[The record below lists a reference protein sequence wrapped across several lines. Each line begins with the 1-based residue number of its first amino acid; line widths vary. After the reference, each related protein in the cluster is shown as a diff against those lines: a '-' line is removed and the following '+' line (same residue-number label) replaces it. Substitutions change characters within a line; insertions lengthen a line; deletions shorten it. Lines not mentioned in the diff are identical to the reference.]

1 MATEKQKRAVNK
13 IVENGGNIS
22 KAMRDVGYS
31 VETAKTPSKLT
42 DSKGFIELM
51 DELGLTDD
59 LIVNALVEDI
69 NAKPQNRT
77 QELQLAV
84 KMRGRL
90 IDRADITSNGNELG
104 VTVSAEQAEQL
115 IRIRAK
121 RLSNL

>member
-1 MATEKQKRAVNK
+1 MATVKQKKALNK
-13 IVENGGNIS
+13 IVENGGNVS
-22 KAMRDVGYS
+22 KAMRDAGYS
-31 VETAKTPSKLT
+31 PATAENPSKLT

-51 DELGLTDD
+51 DELGLTDN

-69 NAKPQNRT
+69 NMKPQNRT
-77 QELQLAV
+77 PELQLAV